1 LRLGLS
7 KEIPASQQSP
17 RGAGMLRVMAP
28 SKAVLLAAG
37 RGTRL
42 ASLTADRPKPLLEV
56 AGKPLLAHIVGG
68 MIKSGLREFI
78 VVAGHL
84 AEQIEHWC
92 TTFAIQNPGVTIQT
106 IRQQHLNGTGAAMLA
121 ARPLL
126 ANEDRFVFGWGDIL
140 MDGANY
146 PRFATTSQ
154 DADCD
159 LLLAVNDIDDPWRGA
174 AAYVDS
180 EMRVRRLVEKP
191 PRGTS
196 STRWNCAGLFSA
208 SRTIFDYLDRLA
220 PSSRGELELPQAIAA
235 MIAAGRMVRAFEVRG
250 FWSDVGTF
258 EDLAWARAHF
268 DAGTVS

>member
-1 LRLGLS
+1 
-7 KEIPASQQSP
+7 
-17 RGAGMLRVMAP
+17 M
-28 SKAVLLAAG
+28 
-37 RGTRL
+37 
-42 ASLTADRPKPLLEV
+42 ASLTADRPKPLLQV
-56 AGKPLLAHIVGG
+56 AGKPLIGHIVGG

-92 TTFAIQNPGVTIQT
+92 TAFAIQNPGVTIQT
-106 IRQQHLNGTGAAMLA
+106 IRQQRLNGTGGAMLA
-121 ARPLL
+121 ARGLL
-126 ANEDRFVFGWGDIL
+126 ASEDRFMFGWSDIL
-140 MDGANY
+140 MDSANY

-154 DADCD
+154 HADCD

-208 SRTIFDYLDRLA
+208 SRTVFDYLDRLA

-235 MIAAGRMVRAFEVRG
+235 MIAAGRMVRAFEVQG
-250 FWSDVGTF
+250 FWSDVGTP
-258 EDLAWARAHF
+258 EDLASVRAHF
-268 DAGTVS
+268 DSGTVS